1 MNAIHNITRRNFL
14 KATGLCAVAASLPV
28 ALTGCGSSKGGFKV
42 AVPNDTTNE
51 ARALMLL
58 QENGFLTL
66 KEGVDITATK
76 KDIAENPYN
85 IEIVEVEAAQI
96 PNVLPDVDYAVIN
109 SNYAIA
115 AGMDPIAQA
124 LASEGAASKY
134 VNLLCCKEGNENE
147 PKIKALAAALS
158 SQQVADFIDQTYG
171 GAVVATVEAPLADG
185 LAPDV
190 DYAALNGAT
199 VSCACSPAPHAEILD
214 IAADILAAQGITL
227 EIKQFDDYIIP
238 NNVVDDGTLDTNYF
252 QHEPY
257 LNDFNAQNGTHV
269 AKVAGIHVEPMGIY
283 GGKQTSL
290 DALQA

>member
-1 MNAIHNITRRNFL
+1 MKNTIISRRNFL
-14 KATGLCAVAASLPV
+14 KATGLCAIAASLPV
-28 ALTGCGSSKGGFKV
+28 TLTACGSKGGFKI

-58 QENGFLTL
+58 QENGLLTL
-66 KEGVDITATK
+66 KEGLDITATK

-85 IEIVEVEAAQI
+85 LEIVEIEAAQI
-96 PNVLPDVDYAVIN
+96 PNVLQDMDYAVIN

-115 AGMDPIAQA
+115 AGLDPITQS

-158 SQQVADFIDQTYG
+158 SKQVADFITESYG

-185 LAPDV
+185 LAADV
-190 DYAALNGAT
+190 DYAALNGTT
-199 VSCACSPAPHAEILD
+199 VSCACSPAPHSEILA
-214 IAADILAAQGITL
+214 IASEILATQGITL
-227 EIKQFDDYIIP
+227 EIKEFDDYIIP
-238 NNVVDDGTLDTNYF
+238 NTVVEDGTLDTNYF

-257 LNDFNAQNGTHV
+257 LNDFNAQNNTHIV
-269 AKVAGIHVEPMGIY
+269 PVIGVHVEPMGIY

-290 DALQA
+290 DALNG

>member
-1 MNAIHNITRRNFL
+1 MKKINTITRRNFL
-14 KATGLCAVAASLPV
+14 KAAGLTALAASLPV
-28 ALTGCGSSKGGFKV
+28 TLTACGSKGIQI

-58 QENGFLTL
+58 QENGIITL

-85 IEIVEVEAAQI
+85 VDIVEVEAAQI
-96 PNVLPDVDYAVIN
+96 PNMLRDVDFAVIN

-115 AGMDPIAQA
+115 ANLDPTAQS

-134 VNLLCCKEGNENE
+134 VNLLCCKNGNQNE

-158 SQQVADFIDQTYG
+158 SQKVTDYINETYN

-190 DYAALNGAT
+190 DYAALKGT
-199 VSCACSPAPHAEILD
+199 VVSCACSPAPHSEILA
-214 IAADILAAQGITL
+214 IASQILAEQGITL
-227 EIKQFDDYIIP
+227 DVKEFDDYIIP
-238 NNVVDDGTLDTNYF
+238 NDVVEDGTIDTNYF

-257 LNDFNAQNGTHV
+257 MADFNSQHNTHIV
-269 AKVAGIHVEPMGIY
+269 KVAGIHVEPMGIY
-283 GGKQTSL
+283 GGKQSSL
-290 DALQA
+290 DALKG